1 MQMSKE
7 FLERTDLAGNIIYI
21 SKTGEVLNMEQ
32 VQEKNKDVVATM
44 TFPAEQLIEM
54 FKDHTMTEDQVEQLI
69 SNYDYSDLIESAT
82 NDIDWNDKVTDVLGD
97 IDLED
102 YVSTSRLVD
111 EVIQSIDYSDIAS
124 EVKGYLD
131 PVDANELA
139 NELLS
144 SFNYNETCQT
154 GKLFISAVEDIIAG
168 YIAKSSKVLS
178 QFDSNQ
184 NQIIDGVE
192 VINRSFSIKEIVET
206 LNTLNYT
213 EYNKNLLITSLAL
226 IK

>member
-1 MQMSKE
+1 MTQE
-7 FLERTDLAGNIIYI
+7 FLERTDTAGNIIYT
-21 SKTGEVLNMEQ
+21 SKTGERLNMEP

-44 TFPAEQLIEM
+44 TFPAEQLMQMINGSSLLSDIVVEAIE
-54 FKDHTMTEDQVEQLI
+54 
-69 SNYDYSDLIESAT
+69 NYDLSNLAESVSEE
-82 NDIDWNDKVTDVLGD
+82 IDWNDKVTDVLGD

-102 YVSTSRLVD
+102 YIRTQSIVD
-111 EVIQSIDYSDIAS
+111 SVMESIDYTDIAR
-124 EVKGYLD
+124 EVKDYLD

-168 YIAKSSKVLS
+168 YIVKTSKVIDQL
-178 QFDSNQ
+178 DDNK
-184 NQIIDGVE
+184 NRIVDGVE
-192 VINRSFSIKEIVET
+192 VINRSFTIKEIVET
-206 LNTLNYT
+206 LNSLNYT
-213 EYNKNLLITSLAL
+213 EYNKNMLITSLAL

>member
-1 MQMSKE
+1 MTQE
-7 FLERTDLAGNIIYI
+7 FLERTDTAGNIIYT
-21 SKTGEVLNMEQ
+21 SKTGERLNMEP

-54 FKDHTMTEDQVEQLI
+54 FKDHTMTEDQVEKLI

-82 NDIDWNDKVTDVLGD
+82 NDIDWNDKVTDVLSD

-111 EVIQSIDYSDIAS
+111 EVIESIDYRDIAS

-168 YIAKSSKVLS
+168 YIVKTSKVIDQL
-178 QFDSNQ
+178 DDNK
-184 NQIIDGVE
+184 NRIVDGVE
-192 VINRSFSIKEIVET
+192 VINRSFTIKEIVET
-206 LNTLNYT
+206 LNALNYT
-213 EYNKNLLITSLAL
+213 EYNKNMLITSLAL